1 MHVIYIH
8 IHIIAP
14 LCSYLQTIV
23 ENLQVNLLLGQEAL
37 QFQLIPHLISA
48 ILHKFSWDIQII
60 NKLFELRRI
69 KKSSALLEQLH
80 R

>member
-1 MHVIYIH
+1 M
-8 IHIIAP
+8 HIIAP

-23 ENLQVNLLLGQEAL
+23 ENLQVNLLLRQEAL

-48 ILHKFSWDIQII
+48 ILHKFSWRTSWDIQII